1 MEFCS
6 WQHSHTPFIKSLSS
20 IDLCQC
26 VWAAP
31 LNQITQ
37 QFSGR
42 PVVFNQPGWKD
53 LSMNEWNC
61 KWRAFLWH
69 FPTSALSALRTKS
82 VTWRCSPCWRYVAHP
97 VSETPPHPQAISIS
111 RQEGRMRSQEMMS
124 EAKVMRQPKEK
135 LKGEMTEIKHK
146 VGKRTASIRL
156 NRHWNPRRS
165 HSDAKII
172 SKRFRTP
179 ICYIAFMSIVPLVVQ
194 KHSHLLD
201 LLTSLIKGGTFD
213 ALFA

>member
-1 MEFCS
+1 MKGLPLTFP
-6 WQHSHTPFIKSLSS
+6 HFRPFGVENEICHMKVFPVLTV
-20 IDLCQC
+20 CG
-26 VWAAP
+26 AP
-31 LNQITQ
+31 CL
-37 QFSGR
+37 G
-42 PVVFNQPGWKD
+42 D
-53 LSMNEWNC
+53 
-61 KWRAFLWH
+61 
-69 FPTSALSALRTKS
+69 
-82 VTWRCSPCWRYVAHP
+82 
-97 VSETPPHPQAISIS
+97 TPPPQAISIS

-156 NRHWNPRRS
+156 NRHLNPRRS